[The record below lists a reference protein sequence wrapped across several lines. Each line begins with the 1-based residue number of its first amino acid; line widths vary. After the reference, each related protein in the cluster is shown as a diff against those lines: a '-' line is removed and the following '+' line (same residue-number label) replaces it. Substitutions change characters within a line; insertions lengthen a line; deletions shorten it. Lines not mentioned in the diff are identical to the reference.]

1 MAKKSEKNTERRA
14 MVEQMRTE
22 QARKER
28 MRSLAIL
35 GVCVLIVAGLIGSAA
50 FIAIKD
56 SRDKAEKK
64 KLNLASIGASATAAG
79 CNPIESKPN
88 TSKAQ
93 HIDDAP
99 ITYADAPPAFGN
111 HRSVPATFSRFFYEA
126 GDRPEVATLVHN
138 LEHGYTI
145 AWYDETLAKDSGQL
159 DELKTIAEKYNLN
172 KERFIAAPWLP
183 TDGAAFPDGKHLA
196 LTRWSADASNP
207 GDVAKQAGNWQYC
220 SSVSGTVAEDFFKK
234 WPNEQ
239 SPEVGLY

>member
-1 MAKKSEKNTERRA
+1 MAKKSSKNTERRA

-64 KLNLASIGASATAAG
+64 KLNLDTIGLSSAAAA
-79 CNPIESKPN
+79 CDPVTSKPN
-88 TSKAQ
+88 TSQAQ
-93 HIDDAP
+93 HVDNAP
-99 ITYADAPPAFGN
+99 ITYPDAPPAFGN

-145 AWYDETLAKDSGQL
+145 AWYDETLAKDSEQL
-159 DELKTIAEKYNLN
+159 EDLKTIAEKYNLN
-172 KERFIAAPWLP
+172 EERFIAAPWLP
-183 TDGAAFPDGKHLA
+183 SDGAAFPDGKHVA
-196 LTRWSADASNP
+196 FTRWSADADNP

-220 SSVSGTVAEDFFKK
+220 GGVSGEVAEDFFKK
-234 WPNEQ
+234 WTNAQ
-239 SPEVGLY
+239 SAEPGLY